1 MAQEV
6 TTQVKTVSMMS
17 AQKLY
22 ISSISNGMLDIIGN
36 TTEYQKLCGYNIL
49 NQINL
54 ALSKEGLNHIS
65 QRVDRE
71 SINNAI
77 KFAMIYALNTDNKE
91 VFTIVR
97 NEKRKNRETNTDYYV
112 KVVEVK
118 PQYKGT
124 LKIISEYGKD
134 VECVYPEWIVREG
147 DEFTYQT
154 YKGIEV
160 IPPSWTP
167 KSCDG
172 KVLRVI
178 VPIKRKSG
186 YIDYRI
192 AERESVATNIKAQI
206 KQAVMFDDNKEKV
219 LALMKDMTLDELLT
233 NAEIRKYVNETYTG
247 ISQEEMI
254 ITKLVLNAVKR
265 VAIDY
270 KNAFMREITETTF
283 DNADVYKRTH
293 NAEELLEQERQ
304 LIELN
309 DTTPEIQP
317 KEEVEKEPIRETK
330 SLSSIKDINDQE
342 LAEFMSKKK

>member
-17 AQKLY
+17 AQKSY
-22 ISSISNGMLDIIGN
+22 ISSISKGMTDIIGN
-36 TTEYQKLCGYNIL
+36 TNDYQRLCGYNIL

-54 ALSKEGLNHIS
+54 ALAREGLNHLS
-65 QRVDRE
+65 PNVDKE

-91 VFTIVR
+91 VFAIVR
-97 NEKRKNRETNTDYYV
+97 NEKRNGSCI

-147 DEFTYQT
+147 DDFTYQT
-154 YKGIEV
+154 FKGV
-160 IPPSWTP
+160 DVVPPTWIP

-178 VPIKRKSG
+178 VPIKRKNG
-186 YIDYRI
+186 FIDYRI

-206 KQAVMFDDNKEKV
+206 KQSVMSNENKEKIIS
-219 LALMKDMTLDELLT
+219 LMKDMTLDELLS
-233 NAEIRKYVNETYTG
+233 NVELKKYVNETYTG

-270 KNAFMREITETTF
+270 KNAFARELMEDTF
-283 DNADVYKRTH
+283 DNADVYKRNH
-293 NAEELLEQERQ
+293 NAEELLEQERT

-309 DTTPEIQP
+309 NSTPEIEVKEQP
-317 KEEVEKEPIRETK
+317 KENEEPKQAIRDTK
-330 SLSSIKDINDQE
+330 SLSPVKDINDQE
-342 LAEFMSKKK
+342 LAEFMSKK

>member
-1 MAQEV
+1 MAQEI
-6 TTQVKTVSMMS
+6 TQQVKTVSMMS
-17 AQKLY
+17 AQKTY
-22 ISSISNGMLDIIGN
+22 ISSISNGMIDIIGK
-36 TTEYQKLCGYNIL
+36 TTDYQRLCGYNIL

-54 ALSKEGLNHIS
+54 ALSKEGLTHQSPN
-65 QRVDRE
+65 VDKE
-71 SINNAI
+71 TINNAI
-77 KFAMIYALNTDNKE
+77 KFAMIYGLNTDNKE

-97 NEKRKNRETNTDYYV
+97 NEKRKDNYV

-124 LKIISEYGKD
+124 LKIIAEYGKD

-147 DEFTYQT
+147 DDFTYQT
-154 YKGIEV
+154 FKGVDV

-178 VPIKRKSG
+178 VPIKRKNG
-186 YIDYRI
+186 FIDYRI

-206 KQAVMFDDNKEKV
+206 KQSVMFNQNKDKI
-219 LALMKDMTLDELLT
+219 LALMKDMTLDELLN
-233 NAEIRKYVNETYTG
+233 NAELRQYVNETYTG

-283 DNADVYKRTH
+283 DNADVYKRNH
-293 NAEELLEQERQ
+293 CANDLLEQEKK
-304 LIELN
+304 LVELN
-309 DTTPEIQP
+309 DTTPEIELQEEP
-317 KEEVEKEPIRETK
+317 KVVEEQKEPIPATK
-330 SLSSIKDINDQE
+330 TLSPIKDINDKE
-342 LAEFMSKKK
+342 LAEYMSKK